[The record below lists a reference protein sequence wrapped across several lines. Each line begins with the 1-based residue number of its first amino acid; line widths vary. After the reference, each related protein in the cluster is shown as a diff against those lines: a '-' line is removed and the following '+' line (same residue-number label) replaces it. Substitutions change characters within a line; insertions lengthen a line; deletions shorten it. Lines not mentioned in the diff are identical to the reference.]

1 MTRSRSTI
9 LTVLA
14 GFLAVTAAACGSDDN
29 PSATGAGGDVRT
41 VEVDM
46 ADNAYQPDTVD
57 IAEGETVRFV
67 FTNTGTVPHDA
78 FIGDTAAQADH
89 EQEMRDAD
97 DDSGM
102 SHGGGDDDGAI
113 TVEPGETGELTH
125 TFDETGTLEIG
136 CHEPGHY
143 EDGMKMTVEVA

>member
-1 MTRSRSTI
+1 M
-9 LTVLA
+9 
-14 GFLAVTAAACGSDDN
+14 
-29 PSATGAGGDVRT
+29 
-41 VEVDM
+41 
-46 ADNAYQPDTVD
+46 
-57 IAEGETVRFV
+57 RFV

-78 FIGDTAAQADH
+78 FIGDAAAQADH
-89 EQEMRDAD
+89 EQQMRDAD

-102 SHGGGDDDGAI
+102 NHGGGNDDDGAI

-143 EDGMKMTVEVA
+143 DDGMKMTVAVA